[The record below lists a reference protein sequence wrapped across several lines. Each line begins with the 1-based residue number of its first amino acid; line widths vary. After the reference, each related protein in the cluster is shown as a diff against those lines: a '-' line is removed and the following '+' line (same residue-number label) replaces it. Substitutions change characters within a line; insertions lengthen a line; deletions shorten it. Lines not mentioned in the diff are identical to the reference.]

1 MANCEFCKLQD
12 NCPGLNDC
20 VHWSEDA
27 KRYNWLRNCQ
37 KLDLR
42 SDCTVWTRPDDTPTG
57 AASELSAGL
66 GRKDVGRHEFKVPK
80 MLLKPPT
87 YWAEVIGVRRAIKV
101 IDLQAAHLRQQGNNR
116 AAHDLRDVAR
126 ALKAAITKENAVA
139 ECVTL
144 GWPNVRGNAGTT
156 ARTEG

>member
-1 MANCEFCKLQD
+1 MSTAPIAQGPVDVN
-12 NCPGLNDC
+12 
-20 VHWSEDA
+20 V
-27 KRYNWLRNCQ
+27 
-37 KLDLR
+37 
-42 SDCTVWTRPDDTPTG
+42 RPPH
-57 AASELSAGL
+57 AGSH
-66 GRKDVGRHEFKVPK
+66 VFKVPK
-80 MLLKPPT
+80 MLLTPPT

-144 GWPNVRGNAGTT
+144 GWPNVELTGG
-156 ARTEG
+156 